1 MATGVVFWLPGLV
14 LQTVSSLPGR
24 LHVVGHSAVFMYSPA
39 IVCTFSFLGFS
50 GVKEQG
56 RDLGSAWK

>member
-14 LQTVSSLPGR
+14 LQTVSS
-24 LHVVGHSAVFMYSPA
+24 HVVGHSAVFMYSPA